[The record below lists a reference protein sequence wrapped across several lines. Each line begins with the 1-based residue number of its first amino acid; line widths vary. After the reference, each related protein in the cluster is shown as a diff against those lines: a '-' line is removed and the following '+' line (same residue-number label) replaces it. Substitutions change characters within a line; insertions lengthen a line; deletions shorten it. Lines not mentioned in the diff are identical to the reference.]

1 GFVDGIAKLVPMT
14 LGISLDDA
22 LGRTE
27 KSRSDENWRSDE
39 LIQRYES
46 EDDVRDLIDLALQ
59 LEDLTR
65 NAGKHA
71 GGVVIAPEP
80 LSAFCPLFAE
90 HDGHGRGRN
99 PVTQFDKDD
108 VEAIGLVKFDFLGLR
123 TLTIID
129 WAVKAINARQGG
141 KAGTGN
147 GEATSPLDISA
158 IPLDDKA
165 TYELFARGDT
175 IAVFQFESRG
185 MRELLRRAQ
194 PDRFEDLIALVSL
207 FRPGPMDLIPDFIER
222 KHGRAEVKYPHP
234 LLEPILAPTYGVI
247 VYQEQVMQ
255 TAQVLAG
262 YSLGGA
268 DLLRRAMGK
277 KKVEEMAKERAKFEE
292 GALRTHGIPPQVSGP
307 IFDLLEKFAGYG
319 FNKSHAAAYAL
330 V

>member
-1 GFVDGIAKLVPMT
+1 
-14 LGISLDDA
+14 
-22 LGRTE
+22 
-27 KSRSDENWRSDE
+27 
-39 LIQRYES
+39 
-46 EDDVRDLIDLALQ
+46 VRDLLDLALE
-59 LEDLTR
+59 LENLTR

-80 LSAFCPLFAE
+80 LSEFCPLFAE
-90 HDGHGRGRN
+90 HDGHGGGRN

-129 WAVKAINARQGG
+129 WAVKAINGRDGD
-141 KAGTGN
+141 
-147 GEATSPLDISA
+147 LDITA
-158 IPLDDKA
+158 LPLDDAK

-175 IAVFQFESRG
+175 VAVFQFESRG
-185 MRELLRRAQ
+185 MRELLKRAQ
-194 PDRFEDLIALVSL
+194 PDRFDDLIALVSL

-234 LLEPILAPTYGVI
+234 LLEPILAPTYGVV

-277 KKVEEMAKERAKFEE
+277 KK
-292 GALRTHGIPPQVSGP
+292 I
-307 IFDLLEKFAGYG
+307 
-319 FNKSHAAAYAL
+319 
-330 V
+330 

>member
-39 LIQRYES
+39 LIQRYEA
-46 EDDVRDLIDLALQ
+46 EDDVRDLIDLALE

-80 LSAFCPLFAE
+80 LSEFCPLFAE
-90 HDGHGRGRN
+90 HDGHGHGRN

-129 WAVKAINARQGG
+129 WAVNAINSGDRGQ
-141 KAGTGN
+141 GTGDQK
-147 GEATSPLDISA
+147 ASSSRSPVPGPRSPALDITS
-158 IPLDDKA
+158 IPLDDPA

-175 IAVFQFESRG
+175 VAVFQFESRG
-185 MRELLRRAQ
+185 MRELLKRAQ
-194 PDRFEDLIALVSL
+194 PDRFDDLIALVSL
-207 FRPGPMDLIPDFIER
+207 FRP
-222 KHGRAEVKYPHP
+222 
-234 LLEPILAPTYGVI
+234 
-247 VYQEQVMQ
+247 
-255 TAQVLAG
+255 
-262 YSLGGA
+262 
-268 DLLRRAMGK
+268 
-277 KKVEEMAKERAKFEE
+277 
-292 GALRTHGIPPQVSGP
+292 
-307 IFDLLEKFAGYG
+307 
-319 FNKSHAAAYAL
+319 
-330 V
+330 